1 MRIAMGGIM
10 IECCTFSPLL
20 TQLEYFRILR
30 GEEMLPNYPFLANF
44 PDYEFIPTLHARSI
58 PGGSVEPG
66 AYQAIKTEFLDRLRA
81 AGPVDGVFLHLHGA
95 MHVQGMDD
103 AEGDWIVAVRDV
115 VGPDCL
121 ISASF
126 DLHGNVSRRIVE
138 TLDMLTTYRT
148 APHVDTLQT
157 QERALRLLVRALEEG
172 IRPQMAWVPVPVALP
187 GEKTSTE
194 WEPGMSL
201 YAGLPAVDAVPGVWD
216 ASMFVGYAWADEP
229 RAHAAIVVTGTDRVV
244 IEREA
249 KLLAQKYWDKRAD
262 FQFGSRAGSID
273 ECIDWALAAPEKSVF
288 ISDSGD
294 NPTAGGCNDLPL
306 FVGRLLAKGVTDAV
320 VASIA
325 DADAVAA
332 CFRAGVG
339 GAVSVS
345 LGGKLDTIH
354 AQPLPVR
361 GVVQF
366 LDSAPDAKQ
375 RQAVLNINGVQVILT
390 ERRTPF
396 HYIRDFQRLGLEPL
410 DHKIVVIKIGYL
422 EPDLKAAAPLALL
435 ALSPGAVDQAIER
448 LPFERIHRP
457 IYPLDPDMTWEP
469 VVNPPQPGL

>member
-1 MRIAMGGIM
+1 M

-30 GEEMLPNYPFLANF
+30 GEAMLPNYPFLAQF
-44 PDYEFIPTLHARSI
+44 PQHDFIPTLHARSI

-66 AYQAIKTEFLDRLRA
+66 AYQQIKAEFLERVQA
-81 AGPVDGVFLHLHGA
+81 ALPLDGLFLHLHGA

-103 AEGDWIVAVRDV
+103 AEGDWITAAREV

-126 DLHGNVSRRIVE
+126 DLHGNISRRIIE

-148 APHVDTLQT
+148 APHIDTLET
-157 QERALRLLVRALEEG
+157 QERALRMLVRALETG
-172 IRPQMAWVPVPVALP
+172 TRPQMVWIPVPVALP

-194 WEPGMSL
+194 WEPGKSL
-201 YAGLPAVDAVPGVWD
+201 YASLPDVDAVPGVWD

-229 RAHAAIVVTGTDRVV
+229 RAHATIVVIGTDRAV

-249 KLLAQKYWDKRAD
+249 KKLAQAYWDKRAE

-273 ECIDWALAAPEKSVF
+273 ECIEWALAVPEKSVF

-294 NPTAGGCNDLPL
+294 NPTAGGCDDVPIFLE
-306 FVGRLLAKGVTDAV
+306 RLLAKRVPDAV

-325 DADAVAA
+325 DADAVTTCYA
-332 CFRAGVG
+332 AGVG
-339 GAVSVS
+339 AEVDVS
-345 LGGKLDTIH
+345 LGGKLDTVH
-354 AQPLPVR
+354 AKPLRVQGTVR
-361 GVVQF
+361 F
-366 LDSAPDAKQ
+366 LDNAPDAAQ
-375 RQAVLNINGVQVILT
+375 RQAVLQVDGVQVILT

-396 HYIRDFQRLGLEPL
+396 HYIREFQRLGIEPL
-410 DHKIVVIKIGYL
+410 EHKIVVIKIGYL

-448 LPFERIHRP
+448 LPFERIARP
-457 IYPLDPDMTWEP
+457 IYPLDPDMAWEP
-469 VVNPPQPGL
+469 VVDPTQPGL

>member
-20 TQLEYFRILR
+20 TQLDYFRILR
-30 GEEMLPNYPFLANF
+30 ADEMLPNYPFLAKF
-44 PDYEFIPTLHARSI
+44 SQHEFIPTLHARSI
-58 PGGSVEPG
+58 PGGSVEPE
-66 AYQAIKTEFLDRLRA
+66 AYRQIKTEFLERLKN
-81 AGPVDGVFLHLHGA
+81 AGQIDGLFLHLHGA
-95 MHVQGMDD
+95 MHVYGMDD
-103 AEGDWIVAVRDV
+103 AEGDWIAAAREV

-126 DLHGNVSRRIVE
+126 DLHGNISQRIIDN
-138 TLDMLTTYRT
+138 LDMLTTYRT
-148 APHVDTLQT
+148 APHVDTLET
-157 QERALRLLVRALEEG
+157 QERALRMLVQSLERS
-172 IRPQMAWVPVPVALP
+172 IRPKMAWMSVPVALP

-194 WEPGMSL
+194 WEPGLSL
-201 YAGLPAVDAVPGVWD
+201 YAGLPEVDAVPGVWD

-229 RAHAAIVVTGTDRVV
+229 RAHATIVVTGTDQAV
-244 IEREA
+244 IERETR
-249 KLLAQKYWDKRAD
+249 KLAQRFWDRRKQ

-273 ECIDWALAAPEKSVF
+273 ECIDWGLAAPEKSVF

-306 FVGRLLAKGVTDAV
+306 FLERLLAKRVPDAV

-325 DADAVAA
+325 DAKAVATCYA
-332 CFRAGVG
+332 AGVG
-339 GAVSVS
+339 AQVEVS

-354 AQPLPVR
+354 AKPLPVR
-361 GVVQF
+361 ATVQF
-366 LDSAPDAKQ
+366 LDTAPNAAQ
-375 RQAVLNINGVQVILT
+375 RQAVVQVDGVQVIIT

-396 HYIRDFQRLGLEPL
+396 HYIRDFQRLGIEPL
-410 DHKIVVIKIGYL
+410 QHKLVVIKIGYL

-448 LPFERIHRP
+448 LPFQRIGRP
-457 IYPLDPDMTWEP
+457 IYPLDPDMTWAA
-469 VVNPPQPGL
+469 G